1 MANQEIQEPRCA
13 WCGTG
18 GSLQNRVIVFV
29 QDDGSCLSECEWC
42 ASTEYFRRKASNG
55 NGN

>member
-1 MANQEIQEPRCA
+1 MANQEIQDPRCA

-18 GSLQNRVIVFV
+18 GSLQNRVIVFM

>member
-1 MANQEIQEPRCA
+1 MANQEIQDPRCA

-18 GSLQNRVIVFV
+18 GSSANRVIIFV
-29 QDDGSCLSECEWC
+29 QDDGSYLCECEWC